1 MRYWDSSA
9 LVPLLVTESAT
20 GAMEALLAADAAVVT
35 WWGTPI
41 ECTSAIARR
50 GRDDPDAR
58 VGITTA
64 SMKLAA
70 LEADWSEVS
79 PSERLR
85 ALARRL
91 LRVHDLR
98 AADALQLAAGLAALD
113 TRTEPLPFVTLD
125 DRLALAAS
133 REGFPILGLAE
144 R

>member
-9 LVPLLVTESAT
+9 LVPLLIAESGT
-20 GAMEALLAADAAVVT
+20 RAMEALLAADAGMVT

-41 ECTSAIARR
+41 ECSSAIGRRAR
-50 GRDDPDAR
+50 DEPEADAN
-58 VGITTA
+58 VAIA
-64 SMKLAA
+64 SRKLAA
-70 LEADWSEVS
+70 LEADWAEVS

-98 AADALQLAAGLAALD
+98 AADALQLAAGLAALS
-113 TRTEPLPFVTLD
+113 TRDEPLPFVTLD

-133 REGFPILGLAE
+133 REGFPVLGLD
-144 R
+144 

>member
-1 MRYWDSSA
+1 
-9 LVPLLVTESAT
+9 
-20 GAMEALLAADAAVVT
+20 
-35 WWGTPI
+35 
-41 ECTSAIARR
+41 
-50 GRDDPDAR
+50 
-58 VGITTA
+58 
-64 SMKLAA
+64 MKLAA

-133 REGFPILGLAE
+133 REGFPILGLTE